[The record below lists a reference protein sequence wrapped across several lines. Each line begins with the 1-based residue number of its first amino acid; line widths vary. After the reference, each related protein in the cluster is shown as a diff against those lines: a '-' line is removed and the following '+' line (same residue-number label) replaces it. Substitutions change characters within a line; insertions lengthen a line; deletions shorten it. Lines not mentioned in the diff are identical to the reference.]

1 MKKYRKYVIGAIVFG
16 TIFIILNLILSQK
29 YISVTR
35 YEYKNPRITGNFKV
49 VQLTDLH
56 NYQFG
61 TKNHRLVEKVRKENP
76 DLILLTED
84 MLNEDE
90 TMIFT

>member
-1 MKKYRKYVIGAIVFG
+1 MIGAIVVG
-16 TIFIILNLILSQK
+16 IIFIILNLILSQK

-49 VQLTDLH
+49 VHLTDLH

-61 TKNHRLVEKVRKENP
+61 IKNHRLVRKSQGRKSGL
-76 DLILLTED
+76 DFSD
-84 MLNEDE
+84 RGYVK
-90 TMIFT
+90 